1 LMKLDRISSAIDYL
15 ESKWWY
21 RLPDR
26 IPAAFAISRTVVA
39 R

>member
-1 LMKLDRISSAIDYL
+1 MNVERISSIIDSF

-26 IPAAFAISRTVVA
+26 IPAFSAMSRTVVA
-39 R
+39 T